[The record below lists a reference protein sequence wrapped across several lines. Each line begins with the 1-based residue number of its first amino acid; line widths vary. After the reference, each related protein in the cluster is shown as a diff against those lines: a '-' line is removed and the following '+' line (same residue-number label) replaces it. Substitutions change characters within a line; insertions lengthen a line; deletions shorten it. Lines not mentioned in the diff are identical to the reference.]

1 MEGLAPAAA
10 LLAALATACPGT
22 ASTQN
27 RPARNSQARPR
38 PAVSLCRAPE
48 TVLFTCAV
56 RTKTVS
62 VCGKGQSGAV
72 YRFGRPGHIEL
83 EATDLHFA
91 YTGFSGGG
99 EEQILGRVVN

>member
-1 MEGLAPAAA
+1 
-10 LLAALATACPGT
+10 
-22 ASTQN
+22 
-27 RPARNSQARPR
+27 
-38 PAVSLCRAPE
+38 VSLCRAPE